1 MGQPVKLWELL
12 YDNRNLNEETD
23 NVGRRIRKGTNLMC
37 HNLIL
42 CLYICLC
49 SLLVVHL
56 IEIKKNWRGD
66 DHDKIVSWATGLGMM
81 MAAHWGAPFIPHT
94 PTHTWAR
101 FFFDFY
107 RAYGI
112 HSGMNTFAN
121 TVY

>member
-12 YDNRNLNEETD
+12 YHNRNLNEETD

-56 IEIKKNWRGD
+56 IEIKK
-66 DHDKIVSWATGLGMM
+66 TGVEMIM
-81 MAAHWGAPFIPHT
+81 T
-94 PTHTWAR
+94 K
-101 FFFDFY
+101 
-107 RAYGI
+107 
-112 HSGMNTFAN
+112 
-121 TVY
+121 